1 MFWWCGAGGDGIWI
15 CGAIREAEGVDW
27 GEVRAVLA
35 FVLAWVAA
43 GVSRWVW
50 GWRGRRAGGDEA
62 SVSCA
67 RCGYDVRGNAGVCP
81 ECGSRLEGK
90 GTVVGVHVRRWWAV
104 GGGIGG
110 GGGDGVGAGQRRNVG
125 GAGGGRRALP
135 SAKTGVVAGGAS
147 AVGWWDAKR
156 EGYGGAEP
164 PLGKRL
170 SWRRG
175 HLELGPL
182 VDALKREQSSFG
194 TERWV
199 RPHRSF
205 GARHRIQRR
214 DGGLGRNVAGR
225 RAKARGVTRRVARRL
240 VSDRAELG
248 IGCRHD
254 DGVDGQ
260 APRGGHGRRFRTGFM
275 ALGDE
280 QWILAALGY
289 PARPRSTPPD
299 GRAGR

>member
-1 MFWWCGAGGDGIWI
+1 M
-15 CGAIREAEGVDW
+15 
-27 GEVRAVLA
+27 VRAVLA

-43 GVSRWVW
+43 GVSRLVW

-62 SVSCA
+62 SVYCA

-110 GGGDGVGAGQRRNVG
+110 GDGVGAGRGRNVG
-125 GAGGGRRALP
+125 GAGGGRRAL
-135 SAKTGVVAGGAS
+135 SVAKTGVVAGGAA
-147 AVGWWDAKR
+147 AVGWRDPKR

-164 PLGKRL
+164 PLEKRL
-170 SWRRG
+170 CWRRG

-182 VDALKREQSSFG
+182 VDALKRDQSRFG

-199 RPHRSF
+199 LPHRSF
-205 GARHRIQRR
+205 GARHRTQRR

-225 RAKARGVTRRVARRL
+225 RAQARGAMRRAARRL

-260 APRGGHGRRFRTGFM
+260 APRGGHGRRFCTEFM

-280 QWILAALGY
+280 QRILAALGY